1 MSKRIHPKPVS
12 LAEIFIKFSTDE
24 QCLEYIGK
32 MRWPDGIVRCP
43 TCGDKN
49 ITKYERPEAPTRK
62 KRSKERDEKKVNRRA
77 WFYICL
83 NKDCRQQFSP
93 TSGTL
98 FADSHLPLLTWFH
111 AIALMLNAE
120 KGISAKQLQ
129 RDLGIGGY
137 KTAWYLNH
145 RIREAMGNGDI
156 PKLGGIVEIDET
168 YIGGRVRGKGMKFA
182 KKQKQVVMGAVQRGG
197 KLRLQHIP
205 DAKIQTISGFVKATL
220 SQDVERVMTDQ
231 HGAYPTA
238 LAPEF
243 TDRHERINHIIG
255 EYVRGDVTTNTIE
268 SAFSLLK
275 RGVVGQFHKLSG
287 KHLHRYLTEF
297 EYRFNHR
304 NDADVFIETVRRLC
318 GFKPLRFADLTSD
331 PEKVPF

>member
-24 QCLEYIGK
+24 QCLDYISK
-32 MRWPDGIVRCP
+32 MRWPDGVVRCP

-49 ITKYERPEAPTRK
+49 VTKYERPEAPTRK
-62 KRSKERDEKKVNRRA
+62 KRSETRKAEKANRRA

-98 FADSHLPLLTWFH
+98 FADSHLSLLTWFH
-111 AIALMLNAE
+111 AIGLMLNAK

-156 PKLGGIVEIDET
+156 PKLGGVVEIDET
-168 YIGGRVRGKGMKFA
+168 YVGGQIRGKGVAYA
-182 KKQKQVVMGAVQRGG
+182 KKQKQVVMGVLQRGG
-197 KLRLQHIP
+197 ELRLEHV
-205 DAKIQTISGFVKATL
+205 TGATL
-220 SQDVERVMTDQ
+220 GNFREFIQKHVSQDVQRVMTDQ
-231 HGAYPTA
+231 HPAYPAA
-238 LAPEF
+238 LESYSAS
-243 TDRHERINHIIG
+243 HETVNHIAK
-255 EYVRGDVTTNTIE
+255 EYVRGDVTTNGIE
-268 SAFSLLK
+268 SVFSLFK
-275 RGVVGQFHKLSG
+275 RGVIGQYHKLSG
-287 KHLHRYLTEF
+287 KHLQRYLTEF
-297 EYRFNHR
+297 EYRFNRR

-331 PEKVPF
+331 LEVAPF